1 MGLYDE
7 PVLLTVPIASSS
19 TLALRPL
26 SNPPAGS
33 SYPKALALHGYTGES
48 LDFQSF
54 LSQEKHLG
62 LDWYG
67 LDLLGHGK
75 SSSPDNPCLYTEE
88 SYMEHLDAVVHTLAG
103 DQAITLLA
111 YSFGGRLALNYA
123 VKRPKAIKRLIL
135 ISATPGMEEEER
147 RMRRKIADAAIIDKL
162 KSLSLQ
168 DFVDYWYQTPIIRSQ
183 QNSPLFAEIYA
194 RRLKHTSSLGLI
206 HSLSAFG
213 QGVAPSSWSALHTL
227 SFPVLWIVG
236 AEDGPYIEIAQ
247 KACRLLP
254 KAELKIIA
262 KVGHAPHL
270 EDELATLKAIAE
282 CSLWSG

>member
-1 MGLYDE
+1 
-7 PVLLTVPIASSS
+7 
-19 TLALRPL
+19 
-26 SNPPAGS
+26 
-33 SYPKALALHGYTGES
+33 LALHGYTGES
-48 LDFQSF
+48 LDFRSF

-75 SSSPDNPCLYTEE
+75 SSSPDDPCLYTEA
-88 SYMEHLDAVVHTLAG
+88 SYIGHLDAALQVLSG
-103 DQAITLLA
+103 SEAITLLA

-123 VKRPKAIKRLIL
+123 VKRPQRIKRLIL
-135 ISATPGMEEEER
+135 ISATPGMEEEDR
-147 RMRRKIADAAIIDKL
+147 RMRRKIADEAIVDKL
-162 KSLSLQ
+162 KSLSIQ

-194 RRLKHTSSLGLI
+194 RRLKNTSSLGLI

-213 QGVAPSSWSALHTL
+213 QGVAPSTWRGLHTL

-236 AEDGPYIEIAQ
+236 AEDAPYIEIAQ

-254 KAELKIIA
+254 KAELKIIP

-270 EDELATLKAIAE
+270 EGELATLKAIEE